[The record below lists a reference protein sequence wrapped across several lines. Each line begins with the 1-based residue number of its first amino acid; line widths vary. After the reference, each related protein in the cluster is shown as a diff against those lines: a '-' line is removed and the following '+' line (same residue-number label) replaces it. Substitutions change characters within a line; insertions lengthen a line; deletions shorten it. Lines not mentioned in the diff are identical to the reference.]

1 MIVVRDTS
9 EQPGTRSQF
18 VPLPAT
24 HRFSA
29 STEAKAN
36 ALEQR
41 ELWMRYQLDR
51 NVSNCLSLFD
61 PMSIESIVHLHLFL
75 RLCTQRE
82 PIEAGI
88 ALVKFERFLFSS
100 G

>member
-1 MIVVRDTS
+1 
-9 EQPGTRSQF
+9 
-18 VPLPAT
+18 
-24 HRFSA
+24 
-29 STEAKAN
+29 
-36 ALEQR
+36 
-41 ELWMRYQLDR
+41 
-51 NVSNCLSLFD
+51 
-61 PMSIESIVHLHLFL
+61 MSIESIVHLHLFL